1 MNIDRTEK
9 TIKELFTKTC
19 WEYLRDNFHKFSET
33 NKIKI
38 ALTLAQK
45 DMPQEMKGTYS
56 VTQMKQIE
64 TSGEKIVFN
73 VGDQPVEVAPDV
85 SS

>member
-1 MNIDRTEK
+1 MDIDRTQK
-9 TIKELFTKTC
+9 TIKELFLGTC

-33 NKIKI
+33 NRIKI

-45 DMPQEMKGTYS
+45 DLPQEMKGSYL

-64 TSGEKIVFN
+64 SSGSPINFN
-73 VGDQPVEVAPDV
+73 VGETPIGDVPDA
-85 SS
+85 ST

>member
-9 TIKELFTKTC
+9 TIKELFTHTC
-19 WEYLRDNFHKFSET
+19 WEYLRDNFHKFSEV

-45 DMPQEMKGTYS
+45 DLPQEVKGNYN
-56 VTQMKQIE
+56 VTSMP
-64 TSGEKIVFN
+64 IVKVDDKPLEAN
-73 VGDQPVEVAPDV
+73 IG
-85 SS
+85 